1 MMKRWM
7 SMGMA
12 LCLTAA
18 SLAGCSGT
26 KDAAESTQAEAETS
40 AEEAAAE
47 EETAKESDLDKLTF
61 TYVTSPLNVPT
72 IIEKNQGIFEKTFGD
87 MGIEVDYA
95 ELTSGADQTQALA
108 SGDVQVLYAVGGT
121 SVILS
126 AANGAD
132 IKVLNM
138 YSRSPKAFCM
148 YSKDESLT
156 TPESLRGKTIA
167 GPTGTNL
174 HELLVSYLA
183 TAGMTIDD
191 VNYVNM
197 SIPDAKAGLD
207 GGSVDVA
214 LVAGATAYNA
224 GKQGYHLVADG
235 EGLIKAIIAVA
246 VTQKFYDEHPEIIEK
261 LEEAQTEIADFMEEK
276 PDETMAGTFTRSEA
290 LSRTSSAPTV
300 FPPGNSRCWH
310 TNSRPSTTPGKKKAP
325 NLSSCVLPIK
335 KAYAANS
342 SRMASPHRTELPAAV
357 NCSIIWKY
365 TQMSQLSIHTRS
377 SKTAGTISG
386 ISKPTPTGTML
397 PDFSSP
403 GRSSMPLA
411 APPRRSRTS
420 LSPMSHAIRAIWQ
433 TCSTCQNPCATIPKQ
448 MYPVTETM

>member
-7 SMGMA
+7 AMGMA

-40 AEEAAAE
+40 AEEAEAE

-276 PDETMAGTFTRSEA
+276 TDETMQIVADELDLDTDAVRSMYD
-290 LSRTSSAPTV
+290 
-300 FPPGNSRCWH
+300 FYDF
-310 TNSRPSTTPGKKKAP
+310 STEITDDDKEGF
-325 NLSSCVLPIK
+325 
-335 KAYAANS
+335 
-342 SRMASPHRTELPAAV
+342 
-357 NCSIIWKY
+357 
-365 TQMSQLSIHTRS
+365 Q
-377 SKTAGTISG
+377 KTADFMYESG
-386 ISKPTPTGTML
+386 MI
-397 PDFSSP
+397 DEAFDV
-403 GRSSMPLA
+403 
-411 APPRRSRTS
+411 
-420 LSPMSHAIRAIWQ
+420 
-433 TCSTCQNPCATIPKQ
+433 KQ
-448 MYPVTETM
+448 LFIEK